1 MEILPILSALRRN
14 RVGAILI
21 AIQIALTLAIVCN
34 SLSIIRDRLAS
45 MNTPTGL
52 DEANIITLTNTFV
65 GNPANTEAL
74 LREDMQQ
81 LRSMPGVVD
90 AVVSNSFPLRG
101 GGWSN
106 GVELQP
112 NQGKSSAR
120 TALYFA
126 DEHTLNAW
134 GMRLVAGRWFTS
146 DEMIAFHRND
156 TTTPKVGIVTS
167 HLARELFPDGDA
179 LGKSIWLEDKTS
191 TQIIG
196 IVDRLV
202 GSWGGSTFGTEFPEN
217 SFLLPLLFAYDGGY
231 YIVRTKPG
239 QQLAVMK
246 SIEKTLLDSNHNRV
260 IQDVRP
266 FNETRARAYRDYRA
280 LSLILG
286 TVCGLLLTV
295 TAFGIVGLTTY
306 WVAQR
311 RRQIG
316 VRRALGARRVDI
328 LRYFQTENL
337 LIAGA
342 GGVVGIILALAGNLW
357 LVTNLQ
363 MARMGIG
370 YVLAGAM
377 IVLGLSQAAAV
388 FPAMRA
394 ASLPPAMA
402 TRNV

>member
-14 RVGAILI
+14 RVGAFLI

-34 SLSIIRDRLAS
+34 SLSIIRDRLAR
-45 MNTPTGL
+45 MNTPTGI

-65 GNPANTEAL
+65 GNPADPEPL
-74 LREDMQQ
+74 LRSDLQ
-81 LRSMPGVVD
+81 LMRSLPGVADATVD
-90 AVVSNSFPLRG
+90 NSFPLRG

-112 NQGKSSAR
+112 NQAQS
-120 TALYFA
+120 TAHTGLYFA
-126 DEHTLNAW
+126 DDHTLNVF
-134 GMRLVAGRWFTS
+134 GLHLVAGRWFTS
-146 DEMIAFHRND
+146 DEIGVFRRND
-156 TTTPKVGIVTS
+156 TKMPEFTVVTK
-167 HLARELFPDGDA
+167 HLAQELFPDGNA
-179 LGKSIWLEDKTS
+179 VGKSIYLAD
-191 TQIIG
+191 TQRTRIIG
-196 IVDRLV
+196 VVDRI
-202 GSWGGSTFGTEFPEN
+202 GSMWGGHTFGTAFAEDSLFVP
-217 SFLLPLLFAYDGGY
+217 FLFAYDGGY
-231 YIVRTKPG
+231 YVIRTNPG
-239 QQLAVMK
+239 QQAQVLK
-246 SIEKTLLDSNHNRV
+246 TIEKTLLDSNHNRV
-260 IQDVRP
+260 IEDVRP
-266 FNETRARAYRDYRA
+266 FSGTRALAYRDYRA

-286 TVCGLLLTV
+286 TVCALLLTV

-316 VRRALGARRVDI
+316 VRRALGARRFDI

-342 GGVVGIILALAGNLW
+342 GGVVGIILALLGNLW

-370 YVLAGAM
+370 YVAAGAA
-377 IVLGLSQAAAV
+377 IVIGLSQAAAM

-394 ASLPPAMA
+394 AALPPAMA